1 MPSVIHATN
10 LPAMSQSITIQLPQS
25 VAKWLAKTA
34 KKTGVAAE
42 ELAARELE
50 RAKLYEEK
58 KPFMRLAGILDG
70 PADLSEREGF
80 GRR

>member
-1 MPSVIHATN
+1 
-10 LPAMSQSITIQLPQS
+10 MSQSITIQLPQS

-50 RAKLYEEK
+50 RAKLHEE
-58 KPFMRLAGILDG
+58 KPFMRLAGMLDG
-70 PADLSEREGF
+70 PADLSQREGF